1 MDVRGYRNP
10 PCRPVR
16 VGAVLRLAH
25 RSLALDGPPRMM
37 GIVNVTPDSFYDR
50 GLTADADAAVGRGM
64 SLAAAGAGVLDVGGM
79 TAQPGRVLAE
89 DEEIARVEPVI
100 RALRAALDLPISVDT
115 YRAGVAAAA
124 LRAGADLVNDHTGLS
139 DAGMAAV
146 VAEHRAGLVVTHL
159 GLAPKQE
166 QTARHAVTVD
176 EIAAFLV
183 ERAERARAVGVAAD
197 AILVDPG
204 LGFGKDT
211 RTDLQTLAELPRLA
225 GLGYPLLLAPSHK
238 EVTAEPLGLDESA
251 LEGTAA
257 VVALA
262 AYLGAAVLRVHD
274 LPFMAHVA
282 RMGWLIRDQAAG
294 AARSA
299 SKNDGRNAP
308 SR

>member
-1 MDVRGYRNP
+1 MI
-10 PCRPVR
+10 
-16 VGAVLRLAH
+16 LRLAH
-25 RSLALDGPPRMM
+25 RTLALDGPPCMM

-50 GLTADADAAVGRGM
+50 GLTADPAAAVARG
-64 SLAAAGAGVLDVGGM
+64 LELVGAGAGMIDVGGM
-79 TAQPGRVLAE
+79 TAQPGRVLPE

-100 RALRAALDLPISVDT
+100 RALRAALDVPISVDT
-115 YRAGVAAAA
+115 YRARVADAA
-124 LRAGADLVNDHTGLS
+124 LRAGADIVNDHTGLT
-139 DAGMAAV
+139 DPALAEVIAG
-146 VAEHRAGLVVTHL
+146 HGAGLVVTHL
-159 GLAPKQE
+159 SLEPKQV
-166 QTARHAVTVD
+166 QTGRHAVAVD
-176 EIAAFLV
+176 EIEAFLAA
-183 ERAERARAVGVAAD
+183 RADRARAAGVAPD

-211 RTDLQTLAELPRLA
+211 GTDLRTIAELPRLA

-238 EVTAEPLGLDESA
+238 EVTAEPLGLDEAA

-257 VVALA
+257 VVAVA

-282 RMGWLIRDQAAG
+282 RMAWLVRDQAVG

>member
-1 MDVRGYRNP
+1 MI
-10 PCRPVR
+10 
-16 VGAVLRLAH
+16 LRLAH
-25 RSLALDGPPRMM
+25 RTLALDGPPCMM

-50 GLTADADAAVGRGM
+50 GLTADPAAAVARG
-64 SLAAAGAGVLDVGGM
+64 LELVGAGAGMIDVGGM
-79 TAQPGRVLAE
+79 TAQPGRVLSE

-100 RALRAALDLPISVDT
+100 RALRAALDVPISVDT
-115 YRAGVAAAA
+115 YRAGVADAA
-124 LRAGADLVNDHTGLS
+124 LRAGADIVNDHTGLT
-139 DAGMAAV
+139 DPALAEVIAG
-146 VAEHRAGLVVTHL
+146 HGAGLVITHL
-159 GLAPKQE
+159 ALAPKQV
-166 QTARHAVTVD
+166 QTGRHAVDVD
-176 EIAAFLV
+176 EIATFLA
-183 ERAERARAVGVAAD
+183 ERAERARAAGVAAE

-211 RTDLQTLAELPRLA
+211 GTDLRTIAELPRLA

-257 VVALA
+257 VVAVA

-282 RMGWLIRDQAAG
+282 RMAWLVRDQAVG

>member
-1 MDVRGYRNP
+1 
-10 PCRPVR
+10 
-16 VGAVLRLAH
+16 
-25 RSLALDGPPRMM
+25 MM

-50 GLTADADAAVGRGM
+50 GLTADPAAAVARGIQ
-64 SLAAAGAGVLDVGGM
+64 LVAAGAGMIDVGGM
-79 TAQPGRVLAE
+79 TAQPGRVLSE
-89 DEEIARVEPVI
+89 DEEIARIAPVV
-100 RALRAALDLPISVDT
+100 RALRAAVDVPISVDT
-115 YRAGVAAAA
+115 YRAGVADAA

-139 DAGMAAV
+139 DPGLAAAV
-146 VAEHRAGLVVTHL
+146 AGHGAGIVVTHL
-159 GLAPKQE
+159 SLAPKQA
-166 QTARHAVTVD
+166 QTGRHAVSVD

-183 ERAERARAVGVAAD
+183 ERADRARAAGIGAD

-211 RTDLQTLAELPRLA
+211 GTDLQTLAELPRLA

-274 LPFMAHVA
+274 LPFMGHVA
-282 RMGWLIRDQAAG
+282 RMAWLVQAAG

-299 SKNDGRNAP
+299 SKNDGRKAP